1 MVGGL
6 NAVEFLLV
14 NAPGGYFFWT
24 KKPSLSTECWDIW
37 PRVTRE
43 QSRLFALALV
53 ARRGGDLDNLLV
65 VEGEVFSKF
74 PENSACFGSFW
85 PKGERFRLSLGPRP
99 NIWTEL
105 ILVSKSRVSHLS
117 DDLDLKIPRYFGH
130 KTSLPGWTRGTSSAC
145 RTAPPCAVRLSS
157 GPGEARSA

>member
-85 PKGERFRLSLGPRP
+85 PKGERFRLSLGPSSKYLDRVDFGLKIPGQSPLGRLRLENPSIFRP
-99 NIWTEL
+99 QNIPARVDAWD
-105 ILVSKSRVSHLS
+105 ISRVS
-117 DDLDLKIPRYFGH
+117 DRA
-130 KTSLPGWTRGTSSAC
+130 TVRGAT
-145 RTAPPCAVRLSS
+145 LQWS
-157 GPGEARSA
+157 G